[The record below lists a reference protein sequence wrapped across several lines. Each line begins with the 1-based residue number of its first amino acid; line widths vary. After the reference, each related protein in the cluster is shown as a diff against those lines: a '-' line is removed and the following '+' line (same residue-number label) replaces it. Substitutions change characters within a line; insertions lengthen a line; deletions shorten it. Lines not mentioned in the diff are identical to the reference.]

1 MLAGRRPGN
10 KESLLLTIFTRKQR
24 RRHTLVLT
32 ALYLLVKIKV
42 LLSLEMWLLFIV
54 VQNW

>member
-10 KESLLLTIFTRKQR
+10 KGFLPLTIFNGSKGGDTPW
-24 RRHTLVLT
+24 LT